1 MHSKAIDP
9 SAWDESRSTIDAS
22 ERPSTGATRPRR
34 ILVVDDDD
42 DLRRALKEELQ
53 EQGYDAQEANNGK
66 VALEVLRRWQ
76 PDAIVLDLNMPTLD
90 GWEFRVQQRLNPRL
104 AVIPVVV
111 MSGDES
117 PKARAIGAEAFIRKP
132 FSVERLLAAID
143 RSVASEAFAR
153 DRLSRLAACERL
165 ATLGLLAAGLAHE
178 INNPLAAV
186 IGSLDLVQ
194 MEVARL
200 TDVGSQVGGAPNSG
214 ASDFALL
221 GSDVRDARSAA
232 ERIRVLARDICA
244 FARYDDERTRSVAV
258 SDVLESSLSLAW
270 PQIRVRA
277 RLTKEYGSVPLVR
290 GNTSQMEQVFLNLLV
305 NAVQSIPAGHV
316 DDNEIRLVTRVDGE
330 GRVSIE
336 VRDTGCGMTPET
348 QQRIF
353 EPFFTTKPVGLGTG
367 IGLYLARHICRG
379 MNGDIAVSS
388 RYGEGSSFVV
398 TLPATG
404 SPSVDSETTVAPAA
418 LPTV

>member
-1 MHSKAIDP
+1 
-9 SAWDESRSTIDAS
+9 
-22 ERPSTGATRPRR
+22 
-34 ILVVDDDD
+34 
-42 DLRRALKEELQ
+42 
-53 EQGYDAQEANNGK
+53 
-66 VALEVLRRWQ
+66 
-76 PDAIVLDLNMPTLD
+76 
-90 GWEFRVQQRLNPRL
+90 
-104 AVIPVVV
+104 
-111 MSGDES
+111 
-117 PKARAIGAEAFIRKP
+117 
-132 FSVERLLAAID
+132 
-143 RSVASEAFAR
+143 
-153 DRLSRLAACERL
+153 
-165 ATLGLLAAGLAHE
+165 
-178 INNPLAAV
+178 
-186 IGSLDLVQ
+186 LVQ

-221 GSDVRDARSAA
+221 ESDVRDARAAA